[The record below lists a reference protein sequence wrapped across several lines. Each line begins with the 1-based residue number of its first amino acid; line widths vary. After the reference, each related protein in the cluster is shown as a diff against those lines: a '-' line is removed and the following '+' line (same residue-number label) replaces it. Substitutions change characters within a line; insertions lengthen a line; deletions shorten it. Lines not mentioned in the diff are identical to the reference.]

1 MVIKEKWGIQP
12 FRPEFVQDI
21 PNTNGV
27 YLLMDED
34 KTIIYVDV
42 TDNLHQNLTEHLV
55 EKDLPD
61 VWYFMSYEMI
71 SEAEARRFEA
81 KLIAEYLPHYNIYP
95 LAPTA

>member
-12 FRPEFVQDI
+12 LKAEFVQVI

-27 YLLMDED
+27 YILMDED
-34 KTIIYVDV
+34 KTITYVDV
-42 TDNLHQNLTEHLV
+42 TDNLQENLTQHLA
-55 EKDLPD
+55 ENDLPN
-61 VWYFMSYEMI
+61 VQYFMCYEMI